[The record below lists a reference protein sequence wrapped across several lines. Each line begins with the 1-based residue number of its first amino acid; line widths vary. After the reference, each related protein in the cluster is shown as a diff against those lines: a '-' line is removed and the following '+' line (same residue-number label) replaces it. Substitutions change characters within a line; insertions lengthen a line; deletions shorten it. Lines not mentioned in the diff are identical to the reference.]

1 MSQLKGG
8 CEQLQSTVTHT
19 VIQILQFED
28 RKRIWKENLWGRL
41 GLSYFSHM
49 PTGILGAKTLAFVR
63 TRW

>member
-1 MSQLKGG
+1 MRGPYIAWTIISF
-8 CEQLQSTVTHT
+8 
-19 VIQILQFED
+19 LQFED

-41 GLSYFSHM
+41 DLSYSSHM